1 MKKIIGL
8 SLLVSLFFISC
19 KKDTP
24 AVVCTLN
31 STSLLGSYKTTS
43 VIYKADATTAEIDLF
58 PLYDACQKDDLL
70 TFVTGGMYASTEGAT
85 ACTPANNSNGTW
97 SLTGSTI
104 TLDGTDD
111 ASVSDFSCSGFK
123 VKITDALTGE
133 TYTLTLVKQ

>member
-1 MKKIIGL
+1 MKKIISL
-8 SLLVSLFFISC
+8 SLLVSLLFVSC

-24 AVVCTLN
+24 AVVCTLS
-31 STSLLGSYKTTS
+31 STSILGSYKTTS
-43 VIYKADATTAEIDLF
+43 VLYKADAATAEVDLF
-58 PLYDACQKDDLL
+58 TGYPDCQKDDLL
-70 TFVTGGMYASTEGAT
+70 TFVTGGLYASTEGAT

-97 SLTGSTI
+97 TLSGSTI
-104 TLDGTDD
+104 ILDGTDD